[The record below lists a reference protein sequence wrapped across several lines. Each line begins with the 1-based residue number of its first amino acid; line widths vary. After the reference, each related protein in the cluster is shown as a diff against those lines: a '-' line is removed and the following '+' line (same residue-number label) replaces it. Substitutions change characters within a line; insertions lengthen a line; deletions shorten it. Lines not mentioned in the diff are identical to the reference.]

1 MNIFSQGRIAEF
13 RDIVLPIGGLLF
25 LVVLFSLLEPN
36 FFQVGTFFSVLRE
49 SSVLLVVAIG
59 VSFLVVMGSIDL
71 STGALVTLVGLVS
84 ATLAKEGFTV
94 LAIVAGLGVGL
105 VAGAINGVLFAYA
118 RVPSF
123 LATLGSGLVMSGVGL
138 WFVGGRPVQIFN
150 DNYLAI
156 SQTRIFSVLPSL
168 ALLAI
173 GSWLLFAFVQ
183 TKTRFGRYT
192 FAVGGAEQVSRL
204 AGISV
209 DQVKFWAMVIAG
221 LTSAIG
227 GILLSARVGAATPD
241 MGARL
246 TLDVIAAVV
255 IGGTALSGGVG
266 GVHRTILGVMV
277 ITVLGVGLNTV
288 GAPPFLQDVIQ
299 GSVVVLAVA
308 LTFDRKKLTVLK

>member
-13 RDIVLPIGGLLF
+13 RDILLPIGGLLF

>member
-13 RDIVLPIGGLLF
+13 RDILLPIGGLLF

-94 LAIVAGLGVGL
+94 LAVVAGLGVGL

>member
-13 RDIVLPIGGLLF
+13 RDIVLPIGGILF

-173 GSWLLFAFVQ
+173 GIWLLFAFVQ